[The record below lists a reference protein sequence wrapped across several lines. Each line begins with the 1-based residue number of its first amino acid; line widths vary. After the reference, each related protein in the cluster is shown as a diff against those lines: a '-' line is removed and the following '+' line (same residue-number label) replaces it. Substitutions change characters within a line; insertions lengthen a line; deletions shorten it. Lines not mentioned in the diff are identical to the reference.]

1 LPILI
6 EIFLIVFVLNLA
18 LVLYLSSAWN
28 ESDTSA
34 SKFILTGKYIY
45 QDFEKYIR
53 KDRVKIYKFLN
64 FTALL
69 FFVLLIFSIVFSFSW

>member
-1 LPILI
+1 MPILI

-28 ESDTSA
+28 ERDTSA

-53 KDRVKIYKFLN
+53 KDRVKIYKF
-64 FTALL
+64 FPVSL
-69 FFVLLIFSIVFSFSW
+69 FFSFGEIVWDANGKY